1 VIFDGGAETAACEA
15 VLVGERAAEADS
27 FATDELPETTTS
39 GGGSSLPGKP
49 VDEGLAEV
57 AALGF
62 ENDAKGEIEEAP
74 DVGLEDGSE
83 TKPALPV
90 VWISFVKASLP
101 LVVAPACNADA
112 AAAARENTFSPLG
125 ADGRASAGT

>member
-1 VIFDGGAETAACEA
+1 VAFEGEAETAACEA
-15 VLVGERAAEADS
+15 VLVGKRAAEADS
-27 FATDELPETTTS
+27 FATDELPGTTTS

-49 VDEGLAEV
+49 VDEGLAAV

-62 ENDAKGEIEEAP
+62 GDGAEAKTEEAP
-74 DVGLEDGSE
+74 AVGLEDGSE

-101 LVVAPACNADA
+101 PVVAPACNADA

-125 ADGRASAGT
+125 ADG